1 MCSGEM
7 IMAISSYSTVT
18 DKFANLTKM
27 PDENMNEKNR
37 TQKYSGKIGL
47 SVDGVGKYS
56 VTHKDITNILAGDSQ
71 SFLKRSLWEFIRDL
85 FPMYHIKEAKQAII
99 NFVTEPGDKV
109 EMFNRIKSLAN
120 EDQQWRFNATT
131 EFTVDENKDII
142 VSRVFN
148 ININAQD
155 HHNDAEKNIMR
166 SLFSEE
172 LSLDIYKHDIH
183 FDQKA
188 FQSGMLK
195 MQFPNDNEKLSVYL
209 KNKIPFE
216 NITIDLS
223 ALEKEALASLKYCN
237 FKKVI
242 FTGNISYE
250 NLNGSVFGNCFF
262 EDCIFENVSLVS
274 SRYRVKPNNEI
285 PIYGVFKECFLYR
298 CEIKNFNIDTSKIYS
313 VNQDPNVGKL
323 VGAYLFMQSFVN
335 ECTLQDG
342 VCKNA
347 SVIASSMLCCK
358 IAKLNGAEMDFIG
371 TSFYHKYRCQYI
383 YDNHFYNCDFS
394 SSDMTYKRNGIRE
407 DLLDFDPR
415 EYFKKDG
422 GKLNLD
428 KRISD
433 FIYINIFPNM
443 SEHHYINDKDVGGD
457 IEKYLKLSNCNL
469 LKTCLGESINGI
481 EFYDCAIDPSTTWL
495 SGNLAANTQI
505 RIPVYM
511 DMKGAVAEN
520 GISDFMEN
528 LMEINSWVEE
538 FNNYSK
544 DAKSHY
550 QKELL
555 YLKSLLVKLGSFNH
569 DDEGKKYQLNDE
581 AIQYIILNV
590 LYNIEKDIANE
601 IDIDKVNFMHNLYTG
616 FFWQFHYNER
626 EYLKINRS
634 GISNSKTFHFHFNFN
649 DLRALYSSY
658 NKNHK
663 NDNIYDFDSFDKM
676 QKIFLALNVFKER
689 TEINYRDYRKVSK
702 YVDDKVDLFSGI
714 ERYLLGVIEKNNSYN
729 EENYGNKKDKY
740 AKLIYERNYLVATKD
755 QLINESFELNNKD
768 NKDKKDVARINEI
781 KEILKTIDGKL
792 PNISDEILHL
802 KDETERLEE
811 EYQQEN
817 TLNDVVQ
824 NIRRWLKENE
834 NMVKAIKKIDTNNIA
849 NK

>member
-1 MCSGEM
+1 M
-7 IMAISSYSTVT
+7 
-18 DKFANLTKM
+18 
-27 PDENMNEKNR
+27 
-37 TQKYSGKIGL
+37 

-142 VSRVFN
+142 VSRVFK
-148 ININAQD
+148 ININSKD
-155 HHNDAEKNIMR
+155 NHNDVEENTMH
-166 SLFSEE
+166 SVFSED
-172 LSLDIYKHDIH
+172 LSLDIYKHNIH
-183 FDQKA
+183 FDEKA

-195 MQFPNDNEKLSVYL
+195 IQFPNDNEKLSVYL

-237 FKKVI
+237 FKKVT
-242 FTGNISYE
+242 FTGAISYE
-250 NLNGSVFGNCFF
+250 NLNGSVFENCFF

-274 SRYRVKPNNEI
+274 SRRRVKPNNEI
-285 PIYGVFKECFLYR
+285 PIYGVFKGCFLSH
-298 CEIKNFNIDTSKIYS
+298 CDINNFNIDTSKIYS
-313 VNQDPNVGKL
+313 VNQDSDVGKP
-323 VGAYLFMQSFVN
+323 VGAYLFMQSFVY
-335 ECTLQDG
+335 ECTLLNG

-347 SVIASSMLCCK
+347 SVIASSLLCCK

-371 TSFYHKYRCQYI
+371 TSFYHDYRREYK
-383 YDNHFYNCDFS
+383 YDNHFYYCDFS
-394 SSDMTYKRNGIRE
+394 SSDMTCKRNGIRK

-511 DMKGAVAEN
+511 DMKGAIAEN

-555 YLKSLLVKLGSFNH
+555 YLKSLLVKLGSFNL

-590 LYNIEKDIANE
+590 LHNIEKDIANE

-658 NKNHK
+658 DKNHK
-663 NDNIYDFDSFDKM
+663 NDNFYDFDSFDKM
-676 QKIFLALNVFKER
+676 QKIFLALNEFKER

-768 NKDKKDVARINEI
+768 NKDKKEVARINEI

-834 NMVKAIKKIDTNNIA
+834 NMVKAIKKIDTNNMA

>member
-1 MCSGEM
+1 
-7 IMAISSYSTVT
+7 
-18 DKFANLTKM
+18 
-27 PDENMNEKNR
+27 
-37 TQKYSGKIGL
+37 
-47 SVDGVGKYS
+47 
-56 VTHKDITNILAGDSQ
+56 
-71 SFLKRSLWEFIRDL
+71 
-85 FPMYHIKEAKQAII
+85 
-99 NFVTEPGDKV
+99 
-109 EMFNRIKSLAN
+109 
-120 EDQQWRFNATT
+120 
-131 EFTVDENKDII
+131 
-142 VSRVFN
+142 
-148 ININAQD
+148 
-155 HHNDAEKNIMR
+155 MR

-172 LSLDIYKHDIH
+172 LSLNIYKQNIH
-183 FDQKA
+183 FDEKV

-195 MQFPNDNEKLSVYL
+195 IQFPNDNEKLSVYL
-209 KNKIPFE
+209 KNKISFE
-216 NITIDLS
+216 DITIDLS
-223 ALEKEALASLKYCN
+223 ALEKEVLASLKYCN
-237 FKKVI
+237 FKNVT
-242 FTGNISYE
+242 FTGDISYE
-250 NLNGSVFGNCFF
+250 NLNGSVFENCFF
-262 EDCIFENVSLVS
+262 EDCKFENVSLVS
-274 SRYRVKPNNEI
+274 SRRRVKPNNEI

-433 FIYINIFPNM
+433 LIYINIFPNM
-443 SEHHYINDKDVGGD
+443 SDHHYINDKDVGGD

-469 LKTCLGESINGI
+469 RQTCLGESINGI
-481 EFYDCAIDPSTTWL
+481 TLNDCAIDPSTTRL
-495 SGNLAANTQI
+495 SVNIAANTQI
-505 RIPVYM
+505 SIPAYM
-511 DMKGAVAEN
+511 EMKGAIAEN

-538 FNNYSK
+538 FNKYGK
-544 DAKSHY
+544 DAINLY
-550 QKELL
+550 QNELL
-555 YLKSLLVKLGSFNH
+555 YLQSYLIKLGNFNL
-569 DDEGKKYQLNDE
+569 DDDGKKYKLNSE
-581 AIQYIILNV
+581 AIQYIVYNV
-590 LYNIEKDIANE
+590 LHNIENDIANK
-601 IDIDKVNFMHNLYTG
+601 IDLDKVNFMHELYTG

-663 NDNIYDFDSFDKM
+663 NDNLYDFDSFDKM

-824 NIRRWLKENE
+824 NIRCWLKENE
-834 NMVKAIKKIDTNNIA
+834 NMVKAIKKIDTNNMA

>member
-1 MCSGEM
+1 M

-85 FPMYHIKEAKQAII
+85 FPMYHIKEAKQSII

-109 EMFNRIKSLAN
+109 EMFNRIKSLAAQ
-120 EDQQWRFNATT
+120 DQQWRFNATT

-142 VSRVFN
+142 VSRVFK
-148 ININAQD
+148 INIDSQE
-155 HHNDAEKNIMR
+155 HHHDTEKNTMR

-172 LSLDIYKHDIH
+172 LSLNIYKQNIH
-183 FDQKA
+183 FDEKV

-195 MQFPNDNEKLSVYL
+195 IQFPNDNEKLSVYL
-209 KNKIPFE
+209 KNKISFE
-216 NITIDLS
+216 DITIDLS
-223 ALEKEALASLKYCN
+223 ALEKEVLASLKYCN
-237 FKKVI
+237 FKNVT
-242 FTGNISYE
+242 FTGDISYE
-250 NLNGSVFGNCFF
+250 NLNGSVFENCFF
-262 EDCIFENVSLVS
+262 EDCKFENVSLVS
-274 SRYRVKPNNEI
+274 SRRRVKPNNEI
-285 PIYGVFKECFLYR
+285 PIYGVFKECFLYQ
-298 CEIKNFNIDTSKIYS
+298 CEIKKFNIDTSKIYS
-313 VNQDPNVGKL
+313 VNQDPDVGQP
-323 VGAYLFMQSFVN
+323 VGAYLFMQSFVYK
-335 ECTLQDG
+335 CALQDG

-347 SVIASSMLCCK
+347 SVIASSLLCCK

-371 TSFYHKYRCQYI
+371 TSFYHDYRREYK
-383 YDNHFYNCDFS
+383 YDNHFYMCDFS
-394 SSDMTYKRNGIRE
+394 SSDMTCKRNGIRK

-428 KRISD
+428 KHISN
-433 FIYINIFPNM
+433 FIYNDIFPNM
-443 SEHHYINDKDVGGD
+443 SDCHYINDKYVAGD
-457 IEKYLKLSNCNL
+457 IEKYLKFSNCNL

-481 EFYDCAIDPSTTWL
+481 KLDDCAIDPSTTWL

-511 DMKGAVAEN
+511 DMKGAIAEN

-538 FNNYSK
+538 FNNYGK
-544 DAKSHY
+544 DAKSYY

-555 YLKSLLVKLGSFNH
+555 YLQSLLVKLGSFNL
-569 DDEGKKYQLNDE
+569 DNEGKKYQLNDE

-663 NDNIYDFDSFDKM
+663 NDNLYDFDSFDKM

-792 PNISDEILHL
+792 PNIMMRFYILRM
-802 KDETERLEE
+802 KQRDWRKSI
-811 EYQQEN
+811 N
-817 TLNDVVQ
+817 
-824 NIRRWLKENE
+824 
-834 NMVKAIKKIDTNNIA
+834 KKIHLMM
-849 NK
+849 

>member
-1 MCSGEM
+1 M
-7 IMAISSYSTVT
+7 
-18 DKFANLTKM
+18 
-27 PDENMNEKNR
+27 
-37 TQKYSGKIGL
+37 

-371 TSFYHKYRCQYI
+371 TSFYHKYRCQHI

-511 DMKGAVAEN
+511 DMKGAIAEN

-663 NDNIYDFDSFDKM
+663 NDNLYDFDSFDKM

-834 NMVKAIKKIDTNNIA
+834 NMVKAIKKIDTNNMA

>member
-1 MCSGEM
+1 
-7 IMAISSYSTVT
+7 V
-18 DKFANLTKM
+18 
-27 PDENMNEKNR
+27 
-37 TQKYSGKIGL
+37 
-47 SVDGVGKYS
+47 
-56 VTHKDITNILAGDSQ
+56 
-71 SFLKRSLWEFIRDL
+71 
-85 FPMYHIKEAKQAII
+85 
-99 NFVTEPGDKV
+99 
-109 EMFNRIKSLAN
+109 KSLADQ
-120 EDQQWRFNATT
+120 DQQWRFNTTT

-155 HHNDAEKNIMR
+155 YHNDAEKNTMR

-195 MQFPNDNEKLSVYL
+195 IQFPNDNEKLSVYL

-237 FKKVI
+237 FKKVT
-242 FTGNISYE
+242 FTGAISYE

-313 VNQDPNVGKL
+313 VNQDPNVGKP
-323 VGAYLFMQSFVN
+323 VGAYLFMQSFVD

-347 SVIASSMLCCK
+347 SVIASSLLCCK

-371 TSFYHKYRCQYI
+371 TSFYHKYKCELK

-394 SSDMTYKRNGIRE
+394 SSDMTYKRNGIRK

-428 KRISD
+428 KHISNL
-433 FIYINIFPNM
+433 IYVNLFPNM
-443 SEHHYINDKDVGGD
+443 SGGRYINDKYVADD
-457 IEKYLKLSNCNL
+457 IDKYLKLSNCNL

-481 EFYDCAIDPSTTWL
+481 KLDDCAIDHLTTWL
-495 SGNLAANTQI
+495 SGNLAANSQI

-511 DMKGAVAEN
+511 DMKGAIAEN
-520 GISDFMEN
+520 GISDFMKN

-538 FNNYSK
+538 FNNYGK
-544 DAKSHY
+544 DAESHY

-555 YLKSLLVKLGSFNH
+555 YLQSLLVKLGRFNL
-569 DDEGKKYQLNDE
+569 DDEGKKYQLNGE
-581 AIQYIILNV
+581 AIQYIILKV

-601 IDIDKVNFMHNLYTG
+601 IDIDKVNFMHKLYTG
-616 FFWQFHYNER
+616 FFWQRPYDQRN
-626 EYLKINRS
+626 YLKINRS
-634 GISNSKTFHFHFNFN
+634 AISNSKTFHFHFDFN
-649 DLRALYSSY
+649 DLRNIYKEY

-663 NDNIYDFDSFDKM
+663 DDSFDKM
-676 QKIFLALNVFKER
+676 QKI
-689 TEINYRDYRKVSK
+689 
-702 YVDDKVDLFSGI
+702 
-714 ERYLLGVIEKNNSYN
+714 
-729 EENYGNKKDKY
+729 
-740 AKLIYERNYLVATKD
+740 
-755 QLINESFELNNKD
+755 
-768 NKDKKDVARINEI
+768 
-781 KEILKTIDGKL
+781 
-792 PNISDEILHL
+792 
-802 KDETERLEE
+802 
-811 EYQQEN
+811 
-817 TLNDVVQ
+817 
-824 NIRRWLKENE
+824 
-834 NMVKAIKKIDTNNIA
+834 
-849 NK
+849 

>member
-1 MCSGEM
+1 MSL
-7 IMAISSYSTVT
+7 
-18 DKFANLTKM
+18 D
-27 PDENMNEKNR
+27 D
-37 TQKYSGKIGL
+37 
-47 SVDGVGKYS
+47 VGKYS

-71 SFLKRSLWEFIRDL
+71 SFLKRSLWEFILDL
-85 FPMYHIKEAKQAII
+85 FPMSHIKEAKQAIVD
-99 NFVTEPGDKV
+99 FVTKTDDKV
-109 EMFNRIKSLAN
+109 EMFNRVKSLADQ
-120 EDQQWRFNATT
+120 DQQWRFNTTT

-155 HHNDAEKNIMR
+155 YHNDAEKNTMH

-195 MQFPNDNEKLSVYL
+195 IQFPNDNEKLSVYL

-223 ALEKEALASLKYCN
+223 VLEKEALASLKYCN
-237 FKKVI
+237 FKKVT
-242 FTGNISYE
+242 FTGAISYE

-313 VNQDPNVGKL
+313 VNQDPNVGKP
-323 VGAYLFMQSFVN
+323 VGAYLFMQSFVDVD

-347 SVIASSMLCCK
+347 SVIASSLLCCK

-371 TSFYHKYRCQYI
+371 TSFYHKYKCELK

-394 SSDMTYKRNGIRE
+394 SSDMTYKRNGIRK

-433 FIYINIFPNM
+433 LIYINLFPKM
-443 SEHHYINDKDVGGD
+443 SGGRYINDKYVAGD

-469 LKTCLGESINGI
+469 LETCLGESINGI
-481 EFYDCAIDPSTTWL
+481 TLNDCAIDHLTTWL

-511 DMKGAVAEN
+511 DMKGAIAEN
-520 GISDFMEN
+520 GISDFMKN

-538 FNNYSK
+538 FNNHGK
-544 DAKSHY
+544 DAESHY

-555 YLKSLLVKLGSFNH
+555 YLQSLLVKLGRFNL
-569 DDEGKKYQLNDE
+569 DDEGKKYQLNGE
-581 AIQYIILNV
+581 AIQYIILKV

-601 IDIDKVNFMHNLYTG
+601 IDIDKVNFMHKLYTG
-616 FFWQFHYNER
+616 FFWQRPYDQRN
-626 EYLKINRS
+626 YLKINRS
-634 GISNSKTFHFHFNFN
+634 AISNSKTFHFHFDFN
-649 DLRALYSSY
+649 DLRNIYKEY

-663 NDNIYDFDSFDKM
+663 DDSFDKM
-676 QKIFLALNVFKER
+676 QKIFLALNEFKER
-689 TEINYRDYRKVSK
+689 TKINYRDYRKVSK
-702 YVDDKVDLFSGI
+702 YVDDKVDLFSSI
-714 ERYLLGVIEKNNSYN
+714 EQYLREVIEKNNSYN
-729 EENYGNKKDKY
+729 KENYTAKKQKEADLFMLRNNLVKTK
-740 AKLIYERNYLVATKD
+740 AKLSE
-755 QLINESFELNNKD
+755 ESCMLNKE
-768 NKDKKDVARINEI
+768 DKKDAAKIRKINETLNKI
-781 KEILKTIDGKL
+781 DDEIATIDKEIVK
-792 PNISDEILHL
+792 L
-802 KDETERLEE
+802 KDETERLEK
-811 EYQQEN
+811 EYEQEN

-824 NIRRWLKENE
+824 NIRSWLKENQ
-834 NMVKAIKKIDTNNIA
+834 NMVKAIKKIDTE
-849 NK
+849 

>member
-1 MCSGEM
+1 MSL
-7 IMAISSYSTVT
+7 
-18 DKFANLTKM
+18 D
-27 PDENMNEKNR
+27 D
-37 TQKYSGKIGL
+37 
-47 SVDGVGKYS
+47 VGKYS

-71 SFLKRSLWEFIRDL
+71 SFLKRSLWEFILDL
-85 FPMYHIKEAKQAII
+85 FPMSHIKEAKQAIVD
-99 NFVTEPGDKV
+99 FVTKTDDKV
-109 EMFNRIKSLAN
+109 EMFNRVKSLADQ
-120 EDQQWRFNATT
+120 DQQWRFNTTT
-131 EFTVDENKDII
+131 EFTVDEDKDII

-155 HHNDAEKNIMR
+155 YHNDAEKNTMR

-195 MQFPNDNEKLSVYL
+195 IQFPNDNEKLSVYL

-237 FKKVI
+237 FKKVT
-242 FTGNISYE
+242 FTGAISYE

-313 VNQDPNVGKL
+313 VNQDPNVGKP
-323 VGAYLFMQSFVN
+323 VGAYLFMQSFVD

-347 SVIASSMLCCK
+347 SVIASSLLCCK

-371 TSFYHKYRCQYI
+371 TSFYHKYKCELK

-394 SSDMTYKRNGIRE
+394 SSDMTYKRNGIRK

-428 KRISD
+428 KHISNL
-433 FIYINIFPNM
+433 IYVNLFPNM
-443 SEHHYINDKDVGGD
+443 SGGRYINDKYVADD
-457 IEKYLKLSNCNL
+457 IDKYLKLSNCNL

-481 EFYDCAIDPSTTWL
+481 KLDDCAIDHLTTWL

-511 DMKGAVAEN
+511 DMKGAIAEN
-520 GISDFMEN
+520 GISDFMKN

-538 FNNYSK
+538 FNKYGK
-544 DAKSHY
+544 DAESHY

-555 YLKSLLVKLGSFNH
+555 YLQSLLVKLGRFNL
-569 DDEGKKYQLNDE
+569 DDEGKKYQLNGE
-581 AIQYIILNV
+581 AIQYIILKV

-601 IDIDKVNFMHNLYTG
+601 IDIDKVNFMHKLYTG
-616 FFWQFHYNER
+616 FFWQRPYDQRN
-626 EYLKINRS
+626 YLKINRS
-634 GISNSKTFHFHFNFN
+634 AISNSKTFHFHFDFN
-649 DLRALYSSY
+649 DLRNIYKEY

-663 NDNIYDFDSFDKM
+663 DDSFDKM
-676 QKIFLALNVFKER
+676 QKIFLALNEFKER
-689 TEINYRDYRKVSK
+689 TKINYRDYRKVSK

-714 ERYLLGVIEKNNSYN
+714 EQYLRWVIEKNNDYN
-729 EENYGNKKDKY
+729 KENYGDIKDKY
-740 AKLIYERNYLVATKD
+740 AKLIVERNDLVDTKD
-755 QLINESFELNNKD
+755 QLIKEDFYLNNKD
-768 NKDKKDVARINEI
+768 NKDKKDAERINEI
-781 KEILKTIDGKL
+781 KGIIKVIDGKI
-792 PNISDEILHL
+792 PNISKEILHL
-802 KDETERLEE
+802 KDETERLEK

-824 NIRRWLKENE
+824 NIRSWLKENE
-834 NMVKAIKKIDTNNIA
+834 NMVKAIKKIDTE
-849 NK
+849 

>member
-1 MCSGEM
+1 
-7 IMAISSYSTVT
+7 MAISSYSTVT
-18 DKFANLTKM
+18 DKFATLTKM
-27 PDENMNEKNR
+27 PDENLNEKNR

-47 SVDGVGKYS
+47 SLDDVGKYS

-71 SFLKRSLWEFIRDL
+71 SFLKRSLWEFILDL
-85 FPMYHIKEAKQAII
+85 FPMSHIKEAKQAIVD
-99 NFVTEPGDKV
+99 FVTKTDDKV
-109 EMFNRIKSLAN
+109 EMFNRVKSLADQ
-120 EDQQWRFNATT
+120 DQQWRFNTTT

-155 HHNDAEKNIMR
+155 YHNDAEKNTMR

-195 MQFPNDNEKLSVYL
+195 IQFPNDNEKLSVYL

-223 ALEKEALASLKYCN
+223 SLEKEALASLKYCN
-237 FKKVI
+237 FKKVT
-242 FTGNISYE
+242 FTGAISYE

-313 VNQDPNVGKL
+313 VNQDPNVGKP
-323 VGAYLFMQSFVN
+323 VGAYLFMQSFVY
-335 ECTLQDG
+335 ECTLLNG

-347 SVIASSMLCCK
+347 SIIASSLLCCK

-371 TSFYHKYRCQYI
+371 TSFYHKYRCELK
-383 YDNHFYNCDFS
+383 YDNHFYMCDFS
-394 SSDMTYKRNGIRE
+394 SSDMTCKRNGIRK

-428 KRISD
+428 KHISNL
-433 FIYINIFPNM
+433 IYVNLFPNM
-443 SEHHYINDKDVGGD
+443 SGGRYINDKYVADD
-457 IEKYLKLSNCNL
+457 IDKYLKLSNCNL

-481 EFYDCAIDPSTTWL
+481 KLDDCAIDPSTTWL
-495 SGNLAANTQI
+495 SGNLAANSQI

-511 DMKGAVAEN
+511 DMKGAIAEN

-528 LMEINSWVEE
+528 LMEVNSWVEE
-538 FNNYSK
+538 FNNHGK
-544 DAKSHY
+544 DAISHY
-550 QKELL
+550 EKELL
-555 YLKSLLVKLGSFNH
+555 YLQSLLVKLGSFNL
-569 DDEGKKYQLNDE
+569 DDEGKKYQLNGE

-616 FFWQFHYNER
+616 FFWQRPYDER
-626 EYLKINRS
+626 NYLKINRS
-634 GISNSKTFHFHFNFN
+634 AISNSARFHFHFNFN
-649 DLRALYSSY
+649 DLRDIYKDY
-658 NKNHK
+658 NNNHED
-663 NDNIYDFDSFDKM
+663 DNFDKM
-676 QKIFLALNVFKER
+676 QKIFLALNEFKER
-689 TEINYRDYRKVSK
+689 TEINYRDYRNVSK
-702 YVDDKVDLFSGI
+702 YVDDKVDLFSSI
-714 ERYLLGVIEKNNSYN
+714 EQYLRWIIEKNNDYN
-729 EENYGNKKDKY
+729 KENYGDIKDKY
-740 AKLIYERNYLVATKD
+740 AKLMVERNDLVDTKD
-755 QLINESFELNNKD
+755 QLIKEVFYLNNKD
-768 NKDKKDVARINEI
+768 NKDKKYADRINEI
-781 KEILKTIDGKL
+781 KGIIKTIDEKV
-792 PNISDEILHL
+792 PNISKEILHL
-802 KDETERLEE
+802 KDKTERLEK
-811 EYQQEN
+811 EYEQEN

-824 NIRRWLKENE
+824 NIRCWLKENQ
-834 NMVKAIKKIDTNNIA
+834 NMVKAIKKIDTE
-849 NK
+849 

>member
-1 MCSGEM
+1 
-7 IMAISSYSTVT
+7 MAISSYSTVT
-18 DKFANLTKM
+18 DKFATLTKM
-27 PDENMNEKNR
+27 PDENLNEKNR

-47 SVDGVGKYS
+47 SLDDVGKYS

-71 SFLKRSLWEFIRDL
+71 SFLKRSLWEFILDL
-85 FPMYHIKEAKQAII
+85 FPMSHIKEAKQAIVD
-99 NFVTEPGDKV
+99 FVTKTDDKV
-109 EMFNRIKSLAN
+109 EMFNRVKSLADQ
-120 EDQQWRFNATT
+120 DQQWRFNTTT

-148 ININAQD
+148 ININTQD
-155 HHNDAEKNIMR
+155 YHNDAEKNTMR

-195 MQFPNDNEKLSVYL
+195 IQFPNDNEKLSVYL

-237 FKKVI
+237 FKKVT
-242 FTGNISYE
+242 FTGAISYE

-313 VNQDPNVGKL
+313 VNQDPNVGKP
-323 VGAYLFMQSFVN
+323 VGAYLFMQSFVY
-335 ECTLQDG
+335 ECTLLNG

-347 SVIASSMLCCK
+347 SIIASSLLCCK

-371 TSFYHKYRCQYI
+371 TSFYHKYRCELK
-383 YDNHFYNCDFS
+383 YDNHFYMCDFS
-394 SSDMTYKRNGIRE
+394 SSDMTCKRNGIRK

-428 KRISD
+428 KHISNL
-433 FIYINIFPNM
+433 IYVNLFPNM
-443 SEHHYINDKDVGGD
+443 SGGRYINDKYVADD
-457 IEKYLKLSNCNL
+457 IDKYLKLSNCNL

-481 EFYDCAIDPSTTWL
+481 KLDDCAIDPSTTWL
-495 SGNLAANTQI
+495 SGNLAANSQI

-511 DMKGAVAEN
+511 DMKGAIAEN

-528 LMEINSWVEE
+528 LMEVNSWVEE
-538 FNNYSK
+538 FNNHGK
-544 DAKSHY
+544 NAISHY
-550 QKELL
+550 EKELL
-555 YLKSLLVKLGSFNH
+555 YLQSLLVKLGSFNL
-569 DDEGKKYQLNDE
+569 DDEGKKYQLNGE

-616 FFWQFHYNER
+616 FFWQRPYDER
-626 EYLKINRS
+626 NYLKINRS
-634 GISNSKTFHFHFNFN
+634 AISNSARFHFHFNFN
-649 DLRALYSSY
+649 DLRDIYKDY
-658 NKNHK
+658 NNNHED
-663 NDNIYDFDSFDKM
+663 DNFDKM
-676 QKIFLALNVFKER
+676 QKIFLALNEFKER
-689 TEINYRDYRKVSK
+689 TEINYRDYRNVSK
-702 YVDDKVDLFSGI
+702 YVDDKVDLFSSI
-714 ERYLLGVIEKNNSYN
+714 EQYLRWIIEKNNDYN
-729 EENYGNKKDKY
+729 KENYGDIKDKY
-740 AKLIYERNYLVATKD
+740 AKLMVERNDLVDTKD
-755 QLINESFELNNKD
+755 QLIKEVFYLNNKD
-768 NKDKKDVARINEI
+768 NKDKKYADRINEI
-781 KEILKTIDGKL
+781 KGIIKTIDEKV
-792 PNISDEILHL
+792 PNISKEILHL
-802 KDETERLEE
+802 KDKTERLEK
-811 EYQQEN
+811 EYEQEN

-824 NIRRWLKENE
+824 NIRSWLKENQ
-834 NMVKAIKKIDTNNIA
+834 NMVKAIKKIDTE
-849 NK
+849 

>member
-1 MCSGEM
+1 
-7 IMAISSYSTVT
+7 MAISSYSTVT
-18 DKFANLTKM
+18 DKFATLTKM
-27 PDENMNEKNR
+27 PDENLNEKNR

-47 SVDGVGKYS
+47 SLDDVGKYS

-71 SFLKRSLWEFIRDL
+71 SFLKRSLWEFILDL
-85 FPMYHIKEAKQAII
+85 FPMSHIKEAKQAIVD
-99 NFVTEPGDKV
+99 FVTKTDDKV
-109 EMFNRIKSLAN
+109 EMFNRVKSLADQ
-120 EDQQWRFNATT
+120 DQQWRFNTTT

-155 HHNDAEKNIMR
+155 YHNDAEKNTMR

-195 MQFPNDNEKLSVYL
+195 IQFPNDNEKLSVYL

-237 FKKVI
+237 FKKVT
-242 FTGNISYE
+242 FTGAISYE

-313 VNQDPNVGKL
+313 VNQDPNVGKP
-323 VGAYLFMQSFVN
+323 VGAYLFMQSFVY
-335 ECTLQDG
+335 ECTLLNG

-347 SVIASSMLCCK
+347 SIIASSLLCCK

-371 TSFYHKYRCQYI
+371 TLFYHKYRCELK
-383 YDNHFYNCDFS
+383 YDNHFYMCDFS
-394 SSDMTYKRNGIRE
+394 SSDMTCKRNGIRK

-428 KRISD
+428 KHISNL
-433 FIYINIFPNM
+433 IYVNLFPNM
-443 SEHHYINDKDVGGD
+443 SGGRYINDKYVADD
-457 IEKYLKLSNCNL
+457 IDKYLKLSNCNL

-481 EFYDCAIDPSTTWL
+481 KLDDCAIDPSTTWL
-495 SGNLAANTQI
+495 SGNLAANSQI

-511 DMKGAVAEN
+511 DMKGAIAEN

-528 LMEINSWVEE
+528 LMEVNSWVEE
-538 FNNYSK
+538 FNNYGK
-544 DAKSHY
+544 DAISHY
-550 QKELL
+550 EKELL
-555 YLKSLLVKLGSFNH
+555 YLQSLLVKLGSFNL
-569 DDEGKKYQLNDE
+569 DDEGKKYQLNGE

-616 FFWQFHYNER
+616 FFWQRPYDER
-626 EYLKINRS
+626 NYLKINRS
-634 GISNSKTFHFHFNFN
+634 AISNSKTFHFHFNFN
-649 DLRALYSSY
+649 DLRDIYKDY
-658 NKNHK
+658 NNNHED
-663 NDNIYDFDSFDKM
+663 DNFDKM
-676 QKIFLALNVFKER
+676 QKIFLALNEFKER
-689 TEINYRDYRKVSK
+689 TEINYRDYRNVSK
-702 YVDDKVDLFSGI
+702 YVDDKVDLFSSI
-714 ERYLLGVIEKNNSYN
+714 EQYLRWIIEKNNDYN
-729 EENYGNKKDKY
+729 KENYGDIKDKY
-740 AKLIYERNYLVATKD
+740 AKLMVERNDLVDTKD
-755 QLINESFELNNKD
+755 QLIKEVFYLNNKD
-768 NKDKKDVARINEI
+768 NKDKKYADRINEI
-781 KEILKTIDGKL
+781 KGIIKTIDEKV
-792 PNISDEILHL
+792 PNISKEILHL
-802 KDETERLEE
+802 KDETERLEK
-811 EYQQEN
+811 EYEQEN

-824 NIRRWLKENE
+824 NIRSWLKENQ
-834 NMVKAIKKIDTNNIA
+834 NMVKAIKKIDTE
-849 NK
+849 

>member
-1 MCSGEM
+1 M
-7 IMAISSYSTVT
+7 
-18 DKFANLTKM
+18 
-27 PDENMNEKNR
+27 
-37 TQKYSGKIGL
+37 

-142 VSRVFN
+142 VSRVFK
-148 ININAQD
+148 ININSKD
-155 HHNDAEKNIMR
+155 NHNDVEENTMH
-166 SLFSEE
+166 SVFSED
-172 LSLDIYKHDIH
+172 LSLDIYKHNIH
-183 FDQKA
+183 FDEKA

-195 MQFPNDNEKLSVYL
+195 IQFPNDNEKLSVYL

-237 FKKVI
+237 FKKVT
-242 FTGNISYE
+242 FTGAISYE
-250 NLNGSVFGNCFF
+250 NLNGSVFENCFF

-274 SRYRVKPNNEI
+274 SRRRVKPNNEI
-285 PIYGVFKECFLYR
+285 PIYGVFKGCFLSH
-298 CEIKNFNIDTSKIYS
+298 CDINNFNIDTSKIYS
-313 VNQDPNVGKL
+313 VNQDSDVGKP
-323 VGAYLFMQSFVN
+323 VGAYLFMQSFVY
-335 ECTLQDG
+335 ECTLLNG

-347 SVIASSMLCCK
+347 SVIASSLLCCK

-371 TSFYHKYRCQYI
+371 TSFYHDYRREYK
-383 YDNHFYNCDFS
+383 YDNHFYYCDFS
-394 SSDMTYKRNGIRE
+394 SSDMTCKRNGIRK

-481 EFYDCAIDPSTTWL
+481 KLDDCAIDPSTTWL

-511 DMKGAVAEN
+511 DMKGAIAEN

-538 FNNYSK
+538 FNNYGK
-544 DAKSHY
+544 DAKSYY

-555 YLKSLLVKLGSFNH
+555 YLQSLLVKLGSFNL
-569 DDEGKKYQLNDE
+569 DNEGKKYQLNDE

-649 DLRALYSSY
+649 DLRDLYSSY

-663 NDNIYDFDSFDKM
+663 NDNLYDFDSFDKM

-834 NMVKAIKKIDTNNIA
+834 NMVKAIKKIDTE
-849 NK
+849 

>member
-1 MCSGEM
+1 MSL
-7 IMAISSYSTVT
+7 
-18 DKFANLTKM
+18 D
-27 PDENMNEKNR
+27 D
-37 TQKYSGKIGL
+37 
-47 SVDGVGKYS
+47 VGKYS

-71 SFLKRSLWEFIRDL
+71 SFLKRSLWEFILDL
-85 FPMYHIKEAKQAII
+85 FPMSHIKEAKQAIVD
-99 NFVTEPGDKV
+99 FVTKTDDKV
-109 EMFNRIKSLAN
+109 EMFNRVKSLADQ
-120 EDQQWRFNATT
+120 DQQWRFNTTT

-155 HHNDAEKNIMR
+155 YHNDAEKNTMR

-195 MQFPNDNEKLSVYL
+195 IQFPNDNEKLSVYL

-237 FKKVI
+237 FKKVT
-242 FTGNISYE
+242 FTGAISYE

-313 VNQDPNVGKL
+313 VNQDPNVGKP
-323 VGAYLFMQSFVN
+323 VGAYLFMQSFVD

-347 SVIASSMLCCK
+347 SVIASSLLCCK

-371 TSFYHKYRCQYI
+371 TSFYHKYKCELK

-394 SSDMTYKRNGIRE
+394 SSDMTYKRNGIRK

-433 FIYINIFPNM
+433 LIYINLFPKM
-443 SEHHYINDKDVGGD
+443 SGGRYINDKYVAGD

-469 LKTCLGESINGI
+469 LETCLGESINGI
-481 EFYDCAIDPSTTWL
+481 TLNDCAIDHLTTWL

-511 DMKGAVAEN
+511 DMKGAIAEN
-520 GISDFMEN
+520 GISDFMKN

-538 FNNYSK
+538 FNNHGK
-544 DAKSHY
+544 DAESHY

-555 YLKSLLVKLGSFNH
+555 YLQSLLVKLGRFNL
-569 DDEGKKYQLNDE
+569 DDEGKKYQLNGE
-581 AIQYIILNV
+581 AIQYIILKV

-601 IDIDKVNFMHNLYTG
+601 IDIDKVNFMHKLYTG
-616 FFWQFHYNER
+616 FFWQRPYDQRN
-626 EYLKINRS
+626 YLKINRS
-634 GISNSKTFHFHFNFN
+634 AISNSKTFHFHFDFN
-649 DLRALYSSY
+649 DLRNIYKEY

-663 NDNIYDFDSFDKM
+663 DDSFDKM
-676 QKIFLALNVFKER
+676 QKIFLALNEFKER
-689 TEINYRDYRKVSK
+689 TKINYRDYRKVSK

-714 ERYLLGVIEKNNSYN
+714 EQYLRAVIEKNNSYN
-729 EENYGNKKDKY
+729 KENYTAKKQKEADLFMLRNNLVKTKAKLSEESCMLNKEGKKDA
-740 AKLIYERNYLVATKD
+740 AKIRK
-755 QLINESFELNNKD
+755 INETLNKID
-768 NKDKKDVARINEI
+768 DEI
-781 KEILKTIDGKL
+781 ATIDKEIVK
-792 PNISDEILHL
+792 L
-802 KDETERLEE
+802 KDETERLEK
-811 EYQQEN
+811 EYEQEN

-824 NIRRWLKENE
+824 NIRSWLKENQ
-834 NMVKAIKKIDTNNIA
+834 NMVKAIKKIDTE
-849 NK
+849 

>member
-1 MCSGEM
+1 MSL
-7 IMAISSYSTVT
+7 
-18 DKFANLTKM
+18 D
-27 PDENMNEKNR
+27 D
-37 TQKYSGKIGL
+37 
-47 SVDGVGKYS
+47 VGKYS

-71 SFLKRSLWEFIRDL
+71 SFLKRSLWEFILDL
-85 FPMYHIKEAKQAII
+85 FPMSHIKEAKQAIVD
-99 NFVTEPGDKV
+99 FVTKTDDKV
-109 EMFNRIKSLAN
+109 EMFNRVKSLADQ
-120 EDQQWRFNATT
+120 DQQWRFNTTT

-155 HHNDAEKNIMR
+155 YHNDAEKNTMR

-195 MQFPNDNEKLSVYL
+195 IQFPNDNEKLSVYL

-237 FKKVI
+237 FKKVT
-242 FTGNISYE
+242 FTGAISYE

-313 VNQDPNVGKL
+313 VNQDPNVGKP
-323 VGAYLFMQSFVN
+323 VGAYLFMQSFVD

-347 SVIASSMLCCK
+347 SVIASSLLCCK

-371 TSFYHKYRCQYI
+371 TSFYHKYKCELK

-394 SSDMTYKRNGIRE
+394 SSDMTYKRNGIRK

-433 FIYINIFPNM
+433 LIYINLFPKM
-443 SEHHYINDKDVGGD
+443 SGGRYINDKYVAGD

-469 LKTCLGESINGI
+469 LETCLGESINGI
-481 EFYDCAIDPSTTWL
+481 TLNDCAIDHLTTWL

-511 DMKGAVAEN
+511 DMKGAIAEN
-520 GISDFMEN
+520 GISDFMKN

-538 FNNYSK
+538 FNNHGK
-544 DAKSHY
+544 DAESYY

-555 YLKSLLVKLGSFNH
+555 YLQSLLVKLGRFNL
-569 DDEGKKYQLNDE
+569 DDEGKKYQLNGE
-581 AIQYIILNV
+581 AIQYIILKV

-601 IDIDKVNFMHNLYTG
+601 IDIDKVNFMHKLYTG
-616 FFWQFHYNER
+616 FFWQRPYDQRN
-626 EYLKINRS
+626 YLKINRS
-634 GISNSKTFHFHFNFN
+634 AISNSKTFHFLFDFN
-649 DLRALYSSY
+649 DLRNIYKEY

-663 NDNIYDFDSFDKM
+663 DDSFDKM
-676 QKIFLALNVFKER
+676 QKIFLALNEFKER
-689 TEINYRDYRKVSK
+689 TKINYRDYRKVSK

-714 ERYLLGVIEKNNSYN
+714 EQYLREVIEKNNSYN
-729 EENYGNKKDKY
+729 KENYTAKKQKEADLFMLRNNLVKTK
-740 AKLIYERNYLVATKD
+740 AKLSE
-755 QLINESFELNNKD
+755 ESCMLNKE
-768 NKDKKDVARINEI
+768 DKKDAAKIRKINETLNKI
-781 KEILKTIDGKL
+781 DDEIATIDKEIVK
-792 PNISDEILHL
+792 L
-802 KDETERLEE
+802 KDETERLEK
-811 EYQQEN
+811 EYEQEN

-824 NIRRWLKENE
+824 NIRSWLKENQ
-834 NMVKAIKKIDTNNIA
+834 NMVKAIKKIDTE
-849 NK
+849 

>member
-1 MCSGEM
+1 MSL
-7 IMAISSYSTVT
+7 
-18 DKFANLTKM
+18 D
-27 PDENMNEKNR
+27 D
-37 TQKYSGKIGL
+37 
-47 SVDGVGKYS
+47 VGKYS

-71 SFLKRSLWEFIRDL
+71 SFLKRSLWEFILDL
-85 FPMYHIKEAKQAII
+85 FPMSHIKEAKQAIVD
-99 NFVTEPGDKV
+99 FVTKTDDKV
-109 EMFNRIKSLAN
+109 EMFNRVKSLADQ
-120 EDQQWRFNATT
+120 DQQWRFNTTT

-155 HHNDAEKNIMR
+155 YHNDAEKNTMR

-195 MQFPNDNEKLSVYL
+195 IQFPNDNEKLSVYL

-237 FKKVI
+237 FKKVT
-242 FTGNISYE
+242 FTGAISYE

-313 VNQDPNVGKL
+313 VNQDPNVGKP
-323 VGAYLFMQSFVN
+323 VGAYLFMQSFVD

-347 SVIASSMLCCK
+347 SVIASSLLCCK

-371 TSFYHKYRCQYI
+371 TSFYHKYKCELK

-394 SSDMTYKRNGIRE
+394 SSDMTYKRNGIRK

-428 KRISD
+428 KHISNL
-433 FIYINIFPNM
+433 IYVNLFPNM
-443 SEHHYINDKDVGGD
+443 SGGRYINDKYVADD
-457 IEKYLKLSNCNL
+457 IDKYLKLSNCNL

-481 EFYDCAIDPSTTWL
+481 KLDDCAIDHLTTWL

-511 DMKGAVAEN
+511 DMKGAIAEN
-520 GISDFMEN
+520 GISDFMKN

-538 FNNYSK
+538 FNNYGK
-544 DAKSHY
+544 DAESHY

-555 YLKSLLVKLGSFNH
+555 YLQSLLVKLGRFNL
-569 DDEGKKYQLNDE
+569 DDEGKKYQLNGE
-581 AIQYIILNV
+581 AIQYIILKV

-601 IDIDKVNFMHNLYTG
+601 IDI
-616 FFWQFHYNER
+616 
-626 EYLKINRS
+626 
-634 GISNSKTFHFHFNFN
+634 
-649 DLRALYSSY
+649 
-658 NKNHK
+658 
-663 NDNIYDFDSFDKM
+663 
-676 QKIFLALNVFKER
+676 
-689 TEINYRDYRKVSK
+689 
-702 YVDDKVDLFSGI
+702 
-714 ERYLLGVIEKNNSYN
+714 
-729 EENYGNKKDKY
+729 
-740 AKLIYERNYLVATKD
+740 
-755 QLINESFELNNKD
+755 
-768 NKDKKDVARINEI
+768 
-781 KEILKTIDGKL
+781 
-792 PNISDEILHL
+792 
-802 KDETERLEE
+802 
-811 EYQQEN
+811 
-817 TLNDVVQ
+817 
-824 NIRRWLKENE
+824 
-834 NMVKAIKKIDTNNIA
+834 
-849 NK
+849 

>member
-1 MCSGEM
+1 MSL
-7 IMAISSYSTVT
+7 
-18 DKFANLTKM
+18 D
-27 PDENMNEKNR
+27 D
-37 TQKYSGKIGL
+37 
-47 SVDGVGKYS
+47 VGKYS

-71 SFLKRSLWEFIRDL
+71 SFLKRSLWEFILDL
-85 FPMYHIKEAKQAII
+85 FPMSHIKEAKQAIVD
-99 NFVTEPGDKV
+99 FVTKTDDKV
-109 EMFNRIKSLAN
+109 EMFNRVKSLADQ
-120 EDQQWRFNATT
+120 DQQWRFNTTT

-155 HHNDAEKNIMR
+155 YHNDAEKNTMR

-195 MQFPNDNEKLSVYL
+195 IQFPNDNEKLSVYL

-237 FKKVI
+237 FKKVT
-242 FTGNISYE
+242 FTGAISCE

-313 VNQDPNVGKL
+313 VNQDPNVGKP
-323 VGAYLFMQSFVN
+323 VGAYLFMQSFVY
-335 ECTLQDG
+335 ECTLLNG

-347 SVIASSMLCCK
+347 SIIASSLLCCK

-371 TSFYHKYRCQYI
+371 TSFYHKYRCELK
-383 YDNHFYNCDFS
+383 YDNHFYMCDFS
-394 SSDMTYKRNGIRE
+394 SSDMTCKRNGIRK

-428 KRISD
+428 KHISNL
-433 FIYINIFPNM
+433 IYVNLFPNM
-443 SEHHYINDKDVGGD
+443 SGGRYINDKYVADD
-457 IEKYLKLSNCNL
+457 IDKYLKLSNCNL

-481 EFYDCAIDPSTTWL
+481 KLDDCAIDPSTTWL
-495 SGNLAANTQI
+495 SGNLAANSQI

-511 DMKGAVAEN
+511 DMKGSIAEN

-528 LMEINSWVEE
+528 LMEVNSWVEE
-538 FNNYSK
+538 FNNHGK
-544 DAKSHY
+544 DAISHY
-550 QKELL
+550 EKELL
-555 YLKSLLVKLGSFNH
+555 YLQSLLVKLGSFNL
-569 DDEGKKYQLNDE
+569 DDEGKKYQLNGE

-616 FFWQFHYNER
+616 FFWQRPYDER
-626 EYLKINRS
+626 NYLKINRS
-634 GISNSKTFHFHFNFN
+634 AISNSARFHFHFNFN
-649 DLRALYSSY
+649 DLRDIYKDY
-658 NKNHK
+658 NNNHED
-663 NDNIYDFDSFDKM
+663 DNFDKM
-676 QKIFLALNVFKER
+676 QKIFLALNEFKER
-689 TEINYRDYRKVSK
+689 TEINYRDYRNVSK
-702 YVDDKVDLFSGI
+702 YVDDKVDLFSSI
-714 ERYLLGVIEKNNSYN
+714 EQYLRWIIEKNNDYN
-729 EENYGNKKDKY
+729 KENYGDIKDKY
-740 AKLIYERNYLVATKD
+740 AKLMVERNDLVDTKD
-755 QLINESFELNNKD
+755 QLIKEVFYLNNKD
-768 NKDKKDVARINEI
+768 NKDKKYADRINEI
-781 KEILKTIDGKL
+781 KGIIKTIDEKV
-792 PNISDEILHL
+792 PNISKEILHL
-802 KDETERLEE
+802 KDKTERLEK
-811 EYQQEN
+811 EYEQEN

-824 NIRRWLKENE
+824 NIRSWLKENQ
-834 NMVKAIKKIDTNNIA
+834 NMVKAIKKIDTE
-849 NK
+849 

>member
-1 MCSGEM
+1 MSL
-7 IMAISSYSTVT
+7 
-18 DKFANLTKM
+18 D
-27 PDENMNEKNR
+27 D
-37 TQKYSGKIGL
+37 
-47 SVDGVGKYS
+47 VGKYS

-71 SFLKRSLWEFIRDL
+71 SFLKRSLWEFILDL
-85 FPMYHIKEAKQAII
+85 FPMSHIKEAKQAIVD
-99 NFVTEPGDKV
+99 FVTKTDDKV
-109 EMFNRIKSLAN
+109 EMFNRVKSLADQ
-120 EDQQWRFNATT
+120 DQQWRFNTTT

-155 HHNDAEKNIMR
+155 YHNDAEKNTMR

-195 MQFPNDNEKLSVYL
+195 IQFPNDNEKLSVYL

-237 FKKVI
+237 FKKVT
-242 FTGNISYE
+242 FTGAISYE

-313 VNQDPNVGKL
+313 VNQDPNVGKP
-323 VGAYLFMQSFVN
+323 VGAYLFMQSFVY
-335 ECTLQDG
+335 ECTLLNG

-347 SVIASSMLCCK
+347 SIIASSLLCCK

-371 TSFYHKYRCQYI
+371 TSFYHKYRCELK
-383 YDNHFYNCDFS
+383 YDNHFYMCDFS
-394 SSDMTYKRNGIRE
+394 SSDMTCKRNGIRK

-428 KRISD
+428 KHISNL
-433 FIYINIFPNM
+433 IYVNLFPNM
-443 SEHHYINDKDVGGD
+443 SGGRYINDKYVADD
-457 IEKYLKLSNCNL
+457 IDKYLKLSNCNL

-481 EFYDCAIDPSTTWL
+481 KLDDCAIDPSTTWL
-495 SGNLAANTQI
+495 SGNLAANSQI

-511 DMKGAVAEN
+511 DMKGAIAEN

-528 LMEINSWVEE
+528 LMEVNSWVEE
-538 FNNYSK
+538 FNNHGK
-544 DAKSHY
+544 DAISHY
-550 QKELL
+550 EKELL
-555 YLKSLLVKLGSFNH
+555 YLQSLLVKLGSFNL
-569 DDEGKKYQLNDE
+569 DDEGKKYQLNGE

-601 IDIDKVNFMHNLYTG
+601 IDIDKVNFMHNLHTG
-616 FFWQFHYNER
+616 FFWQRPYDER
-626 EYLKINRS
+626 NYLKINRS
-634 GISNSKTFHFHFNFN
+634 AISNSARFHFHFNFN
-649 DLRALYSSY
+649 DLRDIYKDY
-658 NKNHK
+658 NNNHED
-663 NDNIYDFDSFDKM
+663 DNFDKM
-676 QKIFLALNVFKER
+676 QKIFLALNEFKER
-689 TEINYRDYRKVSK
+689 TEINYRDYRNVSK
-702 YVDDKVDLFSGI
+702 YVDDKVDLFSSI
-714 ERYLLGVIEKNNSYN
+714 EQYLRWIIEKNNDYN
-729 EENYGNKKDKY
+729 KENYGDIKDKY
-740 AKLIYERNYLVATKD
+740 AKLMVERNDLVDTKD
-755 QLINESFELNNKD
+755 QLIKEVFYLNNKD
-768 NKDKKDVARINEI
+768 NKDKKYADRINEI
-781 KEILKTIDGKL
+781 KGIIKTIDEKV
-792 PNISDEILHL
+792 PNISKEILHL
-802 KDETERLEE
+802 KDKTERLEK
-811 EYQQEN
+811 EYEQEN

-824 NIRRWLKENE
+824 NIRSWLKENQ
-834 NMVKAIKKIDTNNIA
+834 NMVKAIKKIDTE
-849 NK
+849 

>member
-1 MCSGEM
+1 MSL
-7 IMAISSYSTVT
+7 
-18 DKFANLTKM
+18 D
-27 PDENMNEKNR
+27 D
-37 TQKYSGKIGL
+37 
-47 SVDGVGKYS
+47 VGKYS

-71 SFLKRSLWEFIRDL
+71 SFLKRSLWEFILDL
-85 FPMYHIKEAKQAII
+85 FPMSHIKEAKQAIVD
-99 NFVTEPGDKV
+99 FVTKTDDKV
-109 EMFNRIKSLAN
+109 EMFNRVKSLADQ
-120 EDQQWRFNATT
+120 DQQWRFNTTT

-155 HHNDAEKNIMR
+155 YHNDAEKNTMR

-195 MQFPNDNEKLSVYL
+195 IQFPNDNEKLSVYL

-237 FKKVI
+237 FKKVT
-242 FTGNISYE
+242 FTGAISYE

-313 VNQDPNVGKL
+313 VNQDPNVGKP
-323 VGAYLFMQSFVN
+323 VGAYLFMQSFVD

-347 SVIASSMLCCK
+347 SVIASSLLCCK

-371 TSFYHKYRCQYI
+371 TSFYHKYKCELK

-394 SSDMTYKRNGIRE
+394 SSDITYKRNGIRK

-433 FIYINIFPNM
+433 LIYINLFPKM
-443 SEHHYINDKDVGGD
+443 SGGRYINDKYVAGD

-469 LKTCLGESINGI
+469 LETCLGESINGI
-481 EFYDCAIDPSTTWL
+481 TLNDCAIDHLTTWL

-511 DMKGAVAEN
+511 DMKGAIAEN
-520 GISDFMEN
+520 GISDFMKN

-538 FNNYSK
+538 FNNHGK
-544 DAKSHY
+544 DAESYY

-555 YLKSLLVKLGSFNH
+555 YLQSLLVKLGRFNL
-569 DDEGKKYQLNDE
+569 DDEGKKYQLNGE
-581 AIQYIILNV
+581 AIQYIILKV

-601 IDIDKVNFMHNLYTG
+601 IDIDKVNFMHKLYTG
-616 FFWQFHYNER
+616 FFWQRPYDQRN
-626 EYLKINRS
+626 YLKINRS
-634 GISNSKTFHFHFNFN
+634 AISNSKTFHFHFDFN
-649 DLRALYSSY
+649 DLRNIYKEY

-663 NDNIYDFDSFDKM
+663 DDSFDKM
-676 QKIFLALNVFKER
+676 QKIFLALNEFKER
-689 TEINYRDYRKVSK
+689 TKINYRDYRKVSK

-714 ERYLLGVIEKNNSYN
+714 EQYLREVIEKNNSYN
-729 EENYGNKKDKY
+729 KENYTAKKQKEADLFMLRNNLVKTK
-740 AKLIYERNYLVATKD
+740 AKLSE
-755 QLINESFELNNKD
+755 ESCMLNKE
-768 NKDKKDVARINEI
+768 DKKDAAKIRKINETLNKI
-781 KEILKTIDGKL
+781 DDEIATIDKEIVK
-792 PNISDEILHL
+792 L
-802 KDETERLEE
+802 KDETERLEK
-811 EYQQEN
+811 EYEQEN

-824 NIRRWLKENE
+824 NIRSWLKENQ
-834 NMVKAIKKIDTNNIA
+834 NMVKAIKKIDTE
-849 NK
+849 

>member
-18 DKFANLTKM
+18 DKFANLTKI

-142 VSRVFN
+142 VSRVFK
-148 ININAQD
+148 ININSKD
-155 HHNDAEKNIMR
+155 NHNDVEENTMH
-166 SLFSEE
+166 SVFSED
-172 LSLDIYKHDIH
+172 LSLDIYKHNIH
-183 FDQKA
+183 FDEKA

-195 MQFPNDNEKLSVYL
+195 IQFPNDNEKLSVYL

-237 FKKVI
+237 FKKVT
-242 FTGNISYE
+242 FTGAISYE
-250 NLNGSVFGNCFF
+250 NLNGSVFENCFF

-274 SRYRVKPNNEI
+274 SRRRVKPNNEI
-285 PIYGVFKECFLYR
+285 PIYGVFKGCFLSH
-298 CEIKNFNIDTSKIYS
+298 CDINNFNIDTSKIYS
-313 VNQDPNVGKL
+313 VNQDSDVGKP
-323 VGAYLFMQSFVN
+323 VGAYLFMQSFVY
-335 ECTLQDG
+335 ECTLLNG

-347 SVIASSMLCCK
+347 SVIASSLLCCK

-371 TSFYHKYRCQYI
+371 TSFYHDYRREYK
-383 YDNHFYNCDFS
+383 YDNHFYYCDFS
-394 SSDMTYKRNGIRE
+394 SSDMTCKRNGIRK

-481 EFYDCAIDPSTTWL
+481 KLDDCAIDPSTTWL

-511 DMKGAVAEN
+511 DMKGAIAEN

-538 FNNYSK
+538 FNNYGK
-544 DAKSHY
+544 DAKSYY

-555 YLKSLLVKLGSFNH
+555 YLQSLLVKLGSFNL
-569 DDEGKKYQLNDE
+569 DNEGKKYQLNDE

-663 NDNIYDFDSFDKM
+663 NDNLYDFDSFDKM

-834 NMVKAIKKIDTNNIA
+834 NMVKAIKKIDTE
-849 NK
+849 

>member
-1 MCSGEM
+1 
-7 IMAISSYSTVT
+7 MAISSYSTVT
-18 DKFANLTKM
+18 DKFATLTKM
-27 PDENMNEKNR
+27 PDENLNEKNR

-47 SVDGVGKYS
+47 SLDDVGKYS

-71 SFLKRSLWEFIRDL
+71 SFLKRSLWEFILDL
-85 FPMYHIKEAKQAII
+85 FPMSHIKEAKQAIVD
-99 NFVTEPGDKV
+99 FVTKTDDKV
-109 EMFNRIKSLAN
+109 EMFNRVKSLADQ
-120 EDQQWRFNATT
+120 DQQWRFNTTT

-148 ININAQD
+148 ININTQD
-155 HHNDAEKNIMR
+155 YHNDAEKNTMR

-195 MQFPNDNEKLSVYL
+195 IQFPNDNEKLSVYL

-237 FKKVI
+237 FKKVT
-242 FTGNISYE
+242 FTGAISYE

-313 VNQDPNVGKL
+313 VNQDPNVGKP
-323 VGAYLFMQSFVN
+323 VGAYLFMQSFVY
-335 ECTLQDG
+335 ECTLLNG

-347 SVIASSMLCCK
+347 SIIASSLLCCK

-371 TSFYHKYRCQYI
+371 TSFYHKYRCELK
-383 YDNHFYNCDFS
+383 YDNHFYMCDFS
-394 SSDMTYKRNGIRE
+394 SSDMTCKRNGIRK

-428 KRISD
+428 KHISNL
-433 FIYINIFPNM
+433 IYVNLFPNM
-443 SEHHYINDKDVGGD
+443 SGGRYINDKYVADD
-457 IEKYLKLSNCNL
+457 IDKYLKLSNCNL

-481 EFYDCAIDPSTTWL
+481 KLDDCAIDPSTTWL
-495 SGNLAANTQI
+495 SGNLAANSQI

-511 DMKGAVAEN
+511 DMKGAIAEN

-528 LMEINSWVEE
+528 LMEVNSWVEE
-538 FNNYSK
+538 FNNHGK
-544 DAKSHY
+544 DAISHY
-550 QKELL
+550 EKELL
-555 YLKSLLVKLGSFNH
+555 YLQSLLVKLGSFNL
-569 DDEGKKYQLNDE
+569 DDEGKKYQLNGE

-616 FFWQFHYNER
+616 FFWQRPYDER
-626 EYLKINRS
+626 NYLKINRS
-634 GISNSKTFHFHFNFN
+634 AISNSARFHFHFNFN
-649 DLRALYSSY
+649 DLRDIYKDY
-658 NKNHK
+658 NNNHED
-663 NDNIYDFDSFDKM
+663 DNFDKM
-676 QKIFLALNVFKER
+676 QKIFLALNEFKER
-689 TEINYRDYRKVSK
+689 TEINYRDYRNVSK
-702 YVDDKVDLFSGI
+702 YVDDKVDLFSSI
-714 ERYLLGVIEKNNSYN
+714 EQYLRWIIEKNNEYN
-729 EENYGNKKDKY
+729 KENYGDIKDKY
-740 AKLIYERNYLVATKD
+740 AKLMVERNDLVDTKD
-755 QLINESFELNNKD
+755 QLIKEVFYLNNKD
-768 NKDKKDVARINEI
+768 NKDKKYADRINEI
-781 KEILKTIDGKL
+781 KGIIKTIDEKV
-792 PNISDEILHL
+792 PNISKEILHL
-802 KDETERLEE
+802 KDKTERLEK
-811 EYQQEN
+811 EYEQEN

-824 NIRRWLKENE
+824 NIRSWLKENQ
-834 NMVKAIKKIDTNNIA
+834 NMVKAIKKIDTE
-849 NK
+849 

>member
-1 MCSGEM
+1 M
-7 IMAISSYSTVT
+7 
-18 DKFANLTKM
+18 
-27 PDENMNEKNR
+27 
-37 TQKYSGKIGL
+37 

-85 FPMYHIKEAKQAII
+85 FPMYHIKEAKQSII

-109 EMFNRIKSLAN
+109 EMFNRIKSLAAQ
-120 EDQQWRFNATT
+120 DQQWRFNATT

-142 VSRVFN
+142 VSRVFK
-148 ININAQD
+148 INIDSQE
-155 HHNDAEKNIMR
+155 HHHDTEKNTMR

-172 LSLDIYKHDIH
+172 LSLNIYKQNIH
-183 FDQKA
+183 FDEKV

-195 MQFPNDNEKLSVYL
+195 IQFPNDNEKLSVYL
-209 KNKIPFE
+209 KNKISFE
-216 NITIDLS
+216 DITIDLS
-223 ALEKEALASLKYCN
+223 ALEKEVLASLKYCN
-237 FKKVI
+237 FKNVT
-242 FTGNISYE
+242 FTGDISYE
-250 NLNGSVFGNCFF
+250 NLNGSVFENCFF
-262 EDCIFENVSLVS
+262 EDCKFENVSLVS
-274 SRYRVKPNNEI
+274 SRRRVKPNNEI
-285 PIYGVFKECFLYR
+285 PIYGVFKECFLYQ
-298 CEIKNFNIDTSKIYS
+298 CEIKKFNIDTSKIYS
-313 VNQDPNVGKL
+313 VNQDPDVGKP
-323 VGAYLFMQSFVN
+323 VGAYLFMQSFVYK
-335 ECTLQDG
+335 CALQDG

-347 SVIASSMLCCK
+347 SVIASSLLCCK
-358 IAKLNGAEMDFIG
+358 IAKLNDAEMDFIG
-371 TSFYHKYRCQYI
+371 TSFYHDYRREYK
-383 YDNHFYNCDFS
+383 YDNHFYMCDFS
-394 SSDMTYKRNGIRE
+394 SSDMTCKRNGIRK

-428 KRISD
+428 KHISN
-433 FIYINIFPNM
+433 FIYNDIFPNM
-443 SEHHYINDKDVGGD
+443 SDCHYINDKYVAGD

-481 EFYDCAIDPSTTWL
+481 KLDDCAIDPSTTWL

-511 DMKGAVAEN
+511 DMKGAIAEN

-538 FNNYSK
+538 FNNYGK
-544 DAKSHY
+544 DAKSYY

-555 YLKSLLVKLGSFNH
+555 YLQSLLVKLGSFNL
-569 DDEGKKYQLNDE
+569 DNEGKKYQLNDE

-663 NDNIYDFDSFDKM
+663 NDNLYDFDSFDKM

-834 NMVKAIKKIDTNNIA
+834 NMVKAIKKIDTNNMA

>member
-1 MCSGEM
+1 MSL
-7 IMAISSYSTVT
+7 
-18 DKFANLTKM
+18 D
-27 PDENMNEKNR
+27 D
-37 TQKYSGKIGL
+37 
-47 SVDGVGKYS
+47 VGKYS

-71 SFLKRSLWEFIRDL
+71 SFLKRSLWEFILDL
-85 FPMYHIKEAKQAII
+85 FPMSHIKEAKQAIVD
-99 NFVTEPGDKV
+99 FVTKTDDKV
-109 EMFNRIKSLAN
+109 EMFNRVKSLADQ
-120 EDQQWRFNATT
+120 DQQWRFNTTT

-155 HHNDAEKNIMR
+155 YHNDAEKNTMR

-195 MQFPNDNEKLSVYL
+195 IQFPNDNEKLSVYL

-237 FKKVI
+237 FKKVT
-242 FTGNISYE
+242 FTGAISYE

-313 VNQDPNVGKL
+313 VNQDPNVGKP
-323 VGAYLFMQSFVN
+323 VGAYLFMQSFVD

-347 SVIASSMLCCK
+347 SVIASSLLCCK

-371 TSFYHKYRCQYI
+371 TSFYHKYKCELK

-394 SSDMTYKRNGIRE
+394 SSDMTYKRNGIRK

-433 FIYINIFPNM
+433 LIYINLFPKM
-443 SEHHYINDKDVGGD
+443 SGGRYINDKYVAGD

-469 LKTCLGESINGI
+469 LETCLGESINGI
-481 EFYDCAIDPSTTWL
+481 TLNDCAIDHLTTWL

-511 DMKGAVAEN
+511 DMKGAIAEN
-520 GISDFMEN
+520 GISDFMKN

-538 FNNYSK
+538 FNNHGK
-544 DAKSHY
+544 DAESYY

-555 YLKSLLVKLGSFNH
+555 YLQSLLVKLGRFNL
-569 DDEGKKYQLNDE
+569 DDEGKKYQLNGE
-581 AIQYIILNV
+581 AIQYIILKV

-601 IDIDKVNFMHNLYTG
+601 IDIDKVNFMHKLYTG
-616 FFWQFHYNER
+616 FFWQRPYDQRN
-626 EYLKINRS
+626 YLKINRS
-634 GISNSKTFHFHFNFN
+634 AISNSKTFHFHFDFN
-649 DLRALYSSY
+649 DLRNIYKEY

-663 NDNIYDFDSFDKM
+663 DDSFDKM
-676 QKIFLALNVFKER
+676 QKIFLALNEFKER
-689 TEINYRDYRKVSK
+689 TKINYRDYRKVSK
-702 YVDDKVDLFSGI
+702 YVDDKVDLFSCI
-714 ERYLLGVIEKNNSYN
+714 EQYLREVIEKNNSYN
-729 EENYGNKKDKY
+729 KENYTAKKQKEADLFMLRNNLVKTK
-740 AKLIYERNYLVATKD
+740 AKLSE
-755 QLINESFELNNKD
+755 ESCMLNKE
-768 NKDKKDVARINEI
+768 DKKDAAKIRKINETLNKI
-781 KEILKTIDGKL
+781 DDEIATIDKEIVK
-792 PNISDEILHL
+792 L
-802 KDETERLEE
+802 KDETERLEK
-811 EYQQEN
+811 EYEQEN

-824 NIRRWLKENE
+824 NIRSWLKENQ
-834 NMVKAIKKIDTNNIA
+834 NMVKAIKKIDTE
-849 NK
+849 

>member
-1 MCSGEM
+1 
-7 IMAISSYSTVT
+7 MAISSYSTVT

-85 FPMYHIKEAKQAII
+85 FPMYHIKEAKQSII

-109 EMFNRIKSLAN
+109 EMFNRIKSLAAQ
-120 EDQQWRFNATT
+120 DQQWRFNATT

-142 VSRVFN
+142 VSRVFK
-148 ININAQD
+148 INIDSQE
-155 HHNDAEKNIMR
+155 HHHDTEKNTMR

-172 LSLDIYKHDIH
+172 LSLNIYKQNIH
-183 FDQKA
+183 FDEKV

-195 MQFPNDNEKLSVYL
+195 IQFPNDNEKLSVYL
-209 KNKIPFE
+209 KNKISFE
-216 NITIDLS
+216 DITIDLS
-223 ALEKEALASLKYCN
+223 ALEKEVLASLKYCN
-237 FKKVI
+237 FKNVT
-242 FTGNISYE
+242 FTGDISYE
-250 NLNGSVFGNCFF
+250 NLNGSVFENCFF
-262 EDCIFENVSLVS
+262 EDCKFENVSLVS
-274 SRYRVKPNNEI
+274 SRRRVKPNNEI
-285 PIYGVFKECFLYR
+285 PIYGVFKECFLYQ
-298 CEIKNFNIDTSKIYS
+298 CEIKKFNIDTSKIYS
-313 VNQDPNVGKL
+313 VNQDPDVGKP
-323 VGAYLFMQSFVN
+323 VGAYLFMQSFVY
-335 ECTLQDG
+335 ECTLLNG

-347 SVIASSMLCCK
+347 SVIASSLLCCK

-371 TSFYHKYRCQYI
+371 TSFYHDYRREYK
-383 YDNHFYNCDFS
+383 YDNHFYYCDFS
-394 SSDMTYKRNGIRE
+394 SSDMTCKRNGIRK

-511 DMKGAVAEN
+511 DMKGAIAEN

-555 YLKSLLVKLGSFNH
+555 YLKSLLVKLGSFNL

-590 LYNIEKDIANE
+590 LHNIEKDIANE

-658 NKNHK
+658 DKNHK
-663 NDNIYDFDSFDKM
+663 NDNFYDFDSFDKM
-676 QKIFLALNVFKER
+676 QKIFLALNEFKER

-834 NMVKAIKKIDTNNIA
+834 NMVKAIKKIDTNNMA

>member
-1 MCSGEM
+1 MSL
-7 IMAISSYSTVT
+7 
-18 DKFANLTKM
+18 D
-27 PDENMNEKNR
+27 D
-37 TQKYSGKIGL
+37 
-47 SVDGVGKYS
+47 VGKYS

-71 SFLKRSLWEFIRDL
+71 SFLKRSLWEFILDL
-85 FPMYHIKEAKQAII
+85 FPMSHIKEAKQAIVD
-99 NFVTEPGDKV
+99 FVTKTDDKV
-109 EMFNRIKSLAN
+109 EMFNRVKSLADQ
-120 EDQQWRFNATT
+120 DQQWRFNTTT

-155 HHNDAEKNIMR
+155 YHNDAEKNTMR

-195 MQFPNDNEKLSVYL
+195 IQFPNDNEKLSVYL

-237 FKKVI
+237 FKKVT
-242 FTGNISYE
+242 FTGAISYE

-313 VNQDPNVGKL
+313 VNQDPNVGKP
-323 VGAYLFMQSFVN
+323 VGAYLFMQSFVY
-335 ECTLQDG
+335 ECTLLNG

-347 SVIASSMLCCK
+347 SIIASSLLCCK

-371 TSFYHKYRCQYI
+371 TSFYHKYRCELK
-383 YDNHFYNCDFS
+383 YDNHFYMCDFS
-394 SSDMTYKRNGIRE
+394 SSDMTCKRNGIRK

-428 KRISD
+428 KHISNL
-433 FIYINIFPNM
+433 IYVNLFPNM
-443 SEHHYINDKDVGGD
+443 SGGRYINDKYVADD
-457 IEKYLKLSNCNL
+457 IDKYLKLSNCNL

-481 EFYDCAIDPSTTWL
+481 KLDDCAIDPSTTWL
-495 SGNLAANTQI
+495 SGNLAANSQI

-511 DMKGAVAEN
+511 DMKGAIAEN

-528 LMEINSWVEE
+528 LMEVNSWVEE
-538 FNNYSK
+538 FNNYGK
-544 DAKSHY
+544 DAISHY
-550 QKELL
+550 EKELL
-555 YLKSLLVKLGSFNH
+555 YLQSLLVKLGSFNL
-569 DDEGKKYQLNDE
+569 DDEGKKYQLNGE

-616 FFWQFHYNER
+616 FFWQRPYDER
-626 EYLKINRS
+626 NYLKINRS
-634 GISNSKTFHFHFNFN
+634 AISNSARFHFHFNFN
-649 DLRALYSSY
+649 DLRDIYKYY
-658 NKNHK
+658 NNNHED
-663 NDNIYDFDSFDKM
+663 DNFDKM
-676 QKIFLALNVFKER
+676 QKIFLALNEFKER
-689 TEINYRDYRKVSK
+689 TEINYRDYRNVSK
-702 YVDDKVDLFSGI
+702 YVDDKVDLFSSI
-714 ERYLLGVIEKNNSYN
+714 EQYLRWIIEKNNDYN
-729 EENYGNKKDKY
+729 KENYGDIKDKY
-740 AKLIYERNYLVATKD
+740 AKLMVERNDLVDTKD
-755 QLINESFELNNKD
+755 QLIKEVFYLNNKD
-768 NKDKKDVARINEI
+768 NKDKKYADRINEI
-781 KEILKTIDGKL
+781 KGIIKTIDEKV
-792 PNISDEILHL
+792 PNISKEILHL
-802 KDETERLEE
+802 KDKTERLEK
-811 EYQQEN
+811 EYEQEN

-824 NIRRWLKENE
+824 NIRSWLKENQ
-834 NMVKAIKKIDTNNIA
+834 NMVKAIKKIDTE
-849 NK
+849 

>member
-1 MCSGEM
+1 
-7 IMAISSYSTVT
+7 MAISSYSTVT
-18 DKFANLTKM
+18 DKFANLTKI

-285 PIYGVFKECFLYR
+285 PIYGVFKVCFLYR

-511 DMKGAVAEN
+511 DMKGAIAEN

-663 NDNIYDFDSFDKM
+663 NDNLYDFDSFDKM

-689 TEINYRDYRKVSK
+689 TEINYRDHRKVSK

-834 NMVKAIKKIDTNNIA
+834 NMVKAIKKIDTNNMA

>member
-1 MCSGEM
+1 MSL
-7 IMAISSYSTVT
+7 
-18 DKFANLTKM
+18 D
-27 PDENMNEKNR
+27 D
-37 TQKYSGKIGL
+37 
-47 SVDGVGKYS
+47 VGKYS

-71 SFLKRSLWEFIRDL
+71 SFLKRSLWEFILDL
-85 FPMYHIKEAKQAII
+85 FPMSHIKEAKQAIVD
-99 NFVTEPGDKV
+99 FVTKTDDKV
-109 EMFNRIKSLAN
+109 EMFNRVKSLADQ
-120 EDQQWRFNATT
+120 DQQWRFNTTT

-148 ININAQD
+148 ININTQD
-155 HHNDAEKNIMR
+155 YHNDAEKNTMR

-195 MQFPNDNEKLSVYL
+195 IQFPNDNEKLSVYL

-237 FKKVI
+237 FKKVT
-242 FTGNISYE
+242 FTGAISYE

-313 VNQDPNVGKL
+313 VNQDPNVGKP
-323 VGAYLFMQSFVN
+323 VGAYLFMQSFVY
-335 ECTLQDG
+335 ECTLLNG

-347 SVIASSMLCCK
+347 SIIASSLLCCK

-371 TSFYHKYRCQYI
+371 TSFYHKYRCELK
-383 YDNHFYNCDFS
+383 YDNHFYMCDFS
-394 SSDMTYKRNGIRE
+394 SSDMTCKRNGIRK

-428 KRISD
+428 KHISNL
-433 FIYINIFPNM
+433 IYVNLFPNM
-443 SEHHYINDKDVGGD
+443 SGGRYINDKYVADD
-457 IEKYLKLSNCNL
+457 IDKYLKLSNCNL

-481 EFYDCAIDPSTTWL
+481 KLDDCAIDPSTTWL
-495 SGNLAANTQI
+495 SGNLAANSQI

-511 DMKGAVAEN
+511 DMKGAIAEN

-528 LMEINSWVEE
+528 LMEVNSWVEE
-538 FNNYSK
+538 FNNHGK
-544 DAKSHY
+544 DAISHY
-550 QKELL
+550 EKELL
-555 YLKSLLVKLGSFNH
+555 YLQSLLVKLGSFNL
-569 DDEGKKYQLNDE
+569 DDEGKKYQLNGE

-616 FFWQFHYNER
+616 FFWQRPYDER
-626 EYLKINRS
+626 NYLKINRS
-634 GISNSKTFHFHFNFN
+634 AISNSARFHFHFNFN
-649 DLRALYSSY
+649 DLRDIYKDY
-658 NKNHK
+658 NNNHED
-663 NDNIYDFDSFDKM
+663 DNFDKM
-676 QKIFLALNVFKER
+676 QKIFLALNEFKER
-689 TEINYRDYRKVSK
+689 TEINYRDYRNVSK
-702 YVDDKVDLFSGI
+702 YVDDKVDLFSSI
-714 ERYLLGVIEKNNSYN
+714 EQYLRWIIEKNNDYN
-729 EENYGNKKDKY
+729 KENYGDIKDKY
-740 AKLIYERNYLVATKD
+740 AKLMVERNDLVDTKD
-755 QLINESFELNNKD
+755 QLIKEVFYLNNKD
-768 NKDKKDVARINEI
+768 NKDKKYAGRINEI
-781 KEILKTIDGKL
+781 KGIIKTIDEKV
-792 PNISDEILHL
+792 PNISKEILHL
-802 KDETERLEE
+802 KDKTERLEK
-811 EYQQEN
+811 EYEQEN

-824 NIRRWLKENE
+824 NIRSWLKENQ
-834 NMVKAIKKIDTNNIA
+834 NMVKAIKKIDTE
-849 NK
+849 

>member
-1 MCSGEM
+1 M
-7 IMAISSYSTVT
+7 
-18 DKFANLTKM
+18 
-27 PDENMNEKNR
+27 
-37 TQKYSGKIGL
+37 

-142 VSRVFN
+142 VSRVFK
-148 ININAQD
+148 ININSKD
-155 HHNDAEKNIMR
+155 NHNDVEENTMH
-166 SLFSEE
+166 SVFSED
-172 LSLDIYKHDIH
+172 LSLDIYKHNIH
-183 FDQKA
+183 FDEKA

-195 MQFPNDNEKLSVYL
+195 IQFPNDNEKLSVYL

-237 FKKVI
+237 FKKVT
-242 FTGNISYE
+242 FTGAISYE
-250 NLNGSVFGNCFF
+250 NLNGSVFENCFF

-274 SRYRVKPNNEI
+274 SRRRVKPNNEI
-285 PIYGVFKECFLYR
+285 PIYGVFKGCFLSH
-298 CEIKNFNIDTSKIYS
+298 CDINNFNIDTSKIYS
-313 VNQDPNVGKL
+313 VNQDSDVGKP
-323 VGAYLFMQSFVN
+323 VGAYLFMQSFVY
-335 ECTLQDG
+335 ECTLLNG

-347 SVIASSMLCCK
+347 SVIASSLLCCK

-371 TSFYHKYRCQYI
+371 TSFYHDYRREYK
-383 YDNHFYNCDFS
+383 YDNHFYYCDFS
-394 SSDMTYKRNGIRE
+394 SSDMTCKRNGIRK

-481 EFYDCAIDPSTTWL
+481 KLDDCAIDPSTTWL

-511 DMKGAVAEN
+511 DMKGAIAEN

-538 FNNYSK
+538 FNNYGK
-544 DAKSHY
+544 DAKSYY

-555 YLKSLLVKLGSFNH
+555 YLQSLLVKLGSFNL
-569 DDEGKKYQLNDE
+569 DNEGKKYQLNDE

-663 NDNIYDFDSFDKM
+663 NDNLYDFDSFDKM

-834 NMVKAIKKIDTNNIA
+834 NMVKAIKKIDTNNMA

>member
-1 MCSGEM
+1 
-7 IMAISSYSTVT
+7 
-18 DKFANLTKM
+18 
-27 PDENMNEKNR
+27 
-37 TQKYSGKIGL
+37 
-47 SVDGVGKYS
+47 
-56 VTHKDITNILAGDSQ
+56 
-71 SFLKRSLWEFIRDL
+71 
-85 FPMYHIKEAKQAII
+85 
-99 NFVTEPGDKV
+99 
-109 EMFNRIKSLAN
+109 
-120 EDQQWRFNATT
+120 
-131 EFTVDENKDII
+131 
-142 VSRVFN
+142 
-148 ININAQD
+148 
-155 HHNDAEKNIMR
+155 AEKNTMH

-195 MQFPNDNEKLSVYL
+195 IQFPNDNEKLSVYL

-223 ALEKEALASLKYCN
+223 VLEKEALASLKYCN
-237 FKKVI
+237 FKKVT
-242 FTGNISYE
+242 FTGAISYE

-313 VNQDPNVGKL
+313 VNQDPNVGKP
-323 VGAYLFMQSFVN
+323 VGAYLFMQSFVD

-347 SVIASSMLCCK
+347 SVIASSLLCCK

-371 TSFYHKYRCQYI
+371 TSFYHKYKCELK

-394 SSDMTYKRNGIRE
+394 SSDMTYKRNGIRK

-433 FIYINIFPNM
+433 LIYINLFPKM
-443 SEHHYINDKDVGGD
+443 SGGRYINDKYVAGD

-469 LKTCLGESINGI
+469 LETCLGESINGI
-481 EFYDCAIDPSTTWL
+481 TLNDCAIDHLTTWL

-511 DMKGAVAEN
+511 DMKGAIAEN
-520 GISDFMEN
+520 GISDFMKN

-538 FNNYSK
+538 FNNHGK
-544 DAKSHY
+544 DAESHY

-555 YLKSLLVKLGSFNH
+555 YLQSLLVKLGRFNL
-569 DDEGKKYQLNDE
+569 DDEGKKYQLNGE
-581 AIQYIILNV
+581 AIQYIILKV

-601 IDIDKVNFMHNLYTG
+601 IDIDKVNFMHKLYTG
-616 FFWQFHYNER
+616 FFWQRPYDQRN
-626 EYLKINRS
+626 YLKINRS
-634 GISNSKTFHFHFNFN
+634 AISNSKTFHFHFDFN
-649 DLRALYSSY
+649 DLRNIYKEY

-663 NDNIYDFDSFDKM
+663 DDSFDKM
-676 QKIFLALNVFKER
+676 QKIFLALNEFKER
-689 TEINYRDYRKVSK
+689 TKINYRDYRKVSK
-702 YVDDKVDLFSGI
+702 YVDDKVDLFSSI
-714 ERYLLGVIEKNNSYN
+714 EQYLREVIEKNNSYN
-729 EENYGNKKDKY
+729 KENYTAKKQKEADLFMLRNNLVKTK
-740 AKLIYERNYLVATKD
+740 AKLSE
-755 QLINESFELNNKD
+755 ESCMLNKE
-768 NKDKKDVARINEI
+768 DKKDAAKIRKINETLNKI
-781 KEILKTIDGKL
+781 DDEIATIDKEIVK
-792 PNISDEILHL
+792 L
-802 KDETERLEE
+802 KDETERLEK
-811 EYQQEN
+811 EYEQEN

-824 NIRRWLKENE
+824 NIRSWLKENQ
-834 NMVKAIKKIDTNNIA
+834 NMVKAIKKIDTE
-849 NK
+849 

>member
-1 MCSGEM
+1 
-7 IMAISSYSTVT
+7 MAISSYSTVT
-18 DKFANLTKM
+18 DKFATLTKM
-27 PDENMNEKNR
+27 PDENLNEKNR

-47 SVDGVGKYS
+47 SLDDVGKYS

-71 SFLKRSLWEFIRDL
+71 SFLKRSLWEFILDL
-85 FPMYHIKEAKQAII
+85 FPMSHIKEAKQAIVD
-99 NFVTEPGDKV
+99 FVTKTDDKV
-109 EMFNRIKSLAN
+109 EMFNRVKSLADQ
-120 EDQQWRFNATT
+120 DQQWRFNTTT

-155 HHNDAEKNIMR
+155 YHNDAEKNTMR

-195 MQFPNDNEKLSVYL
+195 IQFPNDNEKLSVYL

-237 FKKVI
+237 FKKVT
-242 FTGNISYE
+242 FTGAISYE

-313 VNQDPNVGKL
+313 VNQDPNVGKP
-323 VGAYLFMQSFVN
+323 VGAYLFMQSFVD

-347 SVIASSMLCCK
+347 SVIASSLLCCK

-371 TSFYHKYRCQYI
+371 TSFYHKYKCELK

-394 SSDMTYKRNGIRE
+394 SSDMTYKRNGIRK

-433 FIYINIFPNM
+433 LIYINLFPNM
-443 SEHHYINDKDVGGD
+443 SGGRYINDKYVADD
-457 IEKYLKLSNCNL
+457 IDKYLKLSNCNL

-481 EFYDCAIDPSTTWL
+481 KLDDCAIDHLTTWL

-511 DMKGAVAEN
+511 DMKGAIAEN
-520 GISDFMEN
+520 GISDFMKN

-538 FNNYSK
+538 FNNYGK
-544 DAKSHY
+544 DAESHY

-555 YLKSLLVKLGSFNH
+555 YLQSLLVKLGRFNL
-569 DDEGKKYQLNDE
+569 DDEGK
-581 AIQYIILNV
+581 
-590 LYNIEKDIANE
+590 NI
-601 IDIDKVNFMHNLYTG
+601 NL
-616 FFWQFHYNER
+616 
-626 EYLKINRS
+626 
-634 GISNSKTFHFHFNFN
+634 
-649 DLRALYSSY
+649 
-658 NKNHK
+658 
-663 NDNIYDFDSFDKM
+663 
-676 QKIFLALNVFKER
+676 
-689 TEINYRDYRKVSK
+689 
-702 YVDDKVDLFSGI
+702 
-714 ERYLLGVIEKNNSYN
+714 
-729 EENYGNKKDKY
+729 
-740 AKLIYERNYLVATKD
+740 
-755 QLINESFELNNKD
+755 
-768 NKDKKDVARINEI
+768 
-781 KEILKTIDGKL
+781 
-792 PNISDEILHL
+792 
-802 KDETERLEE
+802 
-811 EYQQEN
+811 
-817 TLNDVVQ
+817 
-824 NIRRWLKENE
+824 
-834 NMVKAIKKIDTNNIA
+834 MVKLSSILY
-849 NK
+849 

>member
-1 MCSGEM
+1 
-7 IMAISSYSTVT
+7 MAISSYSTVT

-142 VSRVFN
+142 VSRVFK
-148 ININAQD
+148 ININSKD
-155 HHNDAEKNIMR
+155 NHNDVEENTMH
-166 SLFSEE
+166 SVFSED
-172 LSLDIYKHDIH
+172 LSLDIYKHNIH
-183 FDQKA
+183 FDEKA

-195 MQFPNDNEKLSVYL
+195 IQFPNDNEKLSVYL

-237 FKKVI
+237 FKKVT
-242 FTGNISYE
+242 FTGAISYE
-250 NLNGSVFGNCFF
+250 NLNGSVFENCFF

-274 SRYRVKPNNEI
+274 SRRRVKPNNEI
-285 PIYGVFKECFLYR
+285 PIYGVFKGCFLSH
-298 CEIKNFNIDTSKIYS
+298 CDINNFNIDTSKIYS
-313 VNQDPNVGKL
+313 VNQDSDVGKP
-323 VGAYLFMQSFVN
+323 VGAYLFMQSFVY
-335 ECTLQDG
+335 ECTILNG

-347 SVIASSMLCCK
+347 SVIASSLLCCK

-371 TSFYHKYRCQYI
+371 TSFYHDYRREYK
-383 YDNHFYNCDFS
+383 YDNHFYYCDFS
-394 SSDMTYKRNGIRE
+394 SSDMTCKRNGIRK

-511 DMKGAVAEN
+511 DMKGAIAEN

-555 YLKSLLVKLGSFNH
+555 YLKSLLVKLGSFNL

-590 LYNIEKDIANE
+590 LHNIEKDIANE

-658 NKNHK
+658 DKNHK
-663 NDNIYDFDSFDKM
+663 NDNFYDFDSFDKM
-676 QKIFLALNVFKER
+676 QKIFLALNEFKDR
-689 TEINYRDYRKVSK
+689 SKINYRDYREVSE
-702 YVDDKVDLFSGI
+702 YIIDKIDLFSSI
-714 ERYLLGVIEKNNSYN
+714 EQYLQTVIEKNNSYN
-729 EENYGNKKDKY
+729 KENYGDKKDKY
-740 AKLIYERNYLVATKD
+740 ANLMVEINDLVDTKD
-755 QLINESFELNNKD
+755 QLTKEDFYLNNKD
-768 NKDKKDVARINEI
+768 NKDKKDVDRINEI
-781 KEILKTIDGKL
+781 KRIIKIIDGKI
-792 PNISDEILHL
+792 PNISKEILYL
-802 KDETERLEE
+802 KDETERLEK

-824 NIRRWLKENE
+824 NIRRWLKENQ
-834 NMVKAIKKIDTNNIA
+834 NMVKAIKKTDTE
-849 NK
+849 

>member
-1 MCSGEM
+1 M

-18 DKFANLTKM
+18 DKFATLTKM
-27 PDENMNEKNR
+27 PDENLNEKNR

-47 SVDGVGKYS
+47 SLDDVGKYS

-71 SFLKRSLWEFIRDL
+71 SFLKRSLWEFILDL
-85 FPMYHIKEAKQAII
+85 FPMSHIKEAKQAIVD
-99 NFVTEPGDKV
+99 FVTKTDDKV
-109 EMFNRIKSLAN
+109 EMFNRVKSLADQ
-120 EDQQWRFNATT
+120 DQQWRFNTTT

-155 HHNDAEKNIMR
+155 YHNDAEKNTMR

-195 MQFPNDNEKLSVYL
+195 IQFPNDNEKLSVYL
-209 KNKIPFE
+209 KNKILFE

-237 FKKVI
+237 FKKMT
-242 FTGNISYE
+242 FTGAISYE

-313 VNQDPNVGKL
+313 VNHDPNVGKP
-323 VGAYLFMQSFVN
+323 VGAYLFMQSFVY
-335 ECTLQDG
+335 ECTLLNG

-347 SVIASSMLCCK
+347 SIIASSLLCCK

-371 TSFYHKYRCQYI
+371 TSFYHKYRCELK
-383 YDNHFYNCDFS
+383 YDNHFYMCDFS
-394 SSDMTYKRNGIRE
+394 SSDMTCKRNGIRK

-428 KRISD
+428 KHISNL
-433 FIYINIFPNM
+433 IYVNLFPNM
-443 SEHHYINDKDVGGD
+443 SGGRYINDKYVADD
-457 IEKYLKLSNCNL
+457 IDKYLKLSNCNL

-481 EFYDCAIDPSTTWL
+481 KLDDCAIDPSTTWL
-495 SGNLAANTQI
+495 SGNLAANSQI

-511 DMKGAVAEN
+511 DMKGAIAEN

-528 LMEINSWVEE
+528 LMEVNSWVEE
-538 FNNYSK
+538 FNNHGK
-544 DAKSHY
+544 DAISHY
-550 QKELL
+550 EKELL
-555 YLKSLLVKLGSFNH
+555 YLQSLLVKLGSFNL
-569 DDEGKKYQLNDE
+569 DDEGKKYQLNGE

-616 FFWQFHYNER
+616 FFWQRPYDER
-626 EYLKINRS
+626 NYLKINRS
-634 GISNSKTFHFHFNFN
+634 AISNSARFHFHFNFN
-649 DLRALYSSY
+649 DLRDIYKDY
-658 NKNHK
+658 NNNHED
-663 NDNIYDFDSFDKM
+663 DNFDKM
-676 QKIFLALNVFKER
+676 QKIFLALNEFKER
-689 TEINYRDYRKVSK
+689 TEINYRDYRNVSK
-702 YVDDKVDLFSGI
+702 YVDDKVDLFSSI
-714 ERYLLGVIEKNNSYN
+714 EQYLRWIIEKNNDYN
-729 EENYGNKKDKY
+729 KENYGDIKDKY
-740 AKLIYERNYLVATKD
+740 AKLMVERNDLVDTKD
-755 QLINESFELNNKD
+755 QLIKEVFYLNNKD
-768 NKDKKDVARINEI
+768 NKDKKYADRINEI
-781 KEILKTIDGKL
+781 KGIIKTIDEKV
-792 PNISDEILHL
+792 PNISKEILHL
-802 KDETERLEE
+802 KDKTERLEK
-811 EYQQEN
+811 EYEQEN

-824 NIRRWLKENE
+824 NIRSWLKENQ
-834 NMVKAIKKIDTNNIA
+834 NMVKAIKKIDTE
-849 NK
+849 

>member
-1 MCSGEM
+1 M

-18 DKFANLTKM
+18 DKFATLTKM
-27 PDENMNEKNR
+27 PDENLNEKNR

-47 SVDGVGKYS
+47 SLDDVGKYS

-71 SFLKRSLWEFIRDL
+71 SFLKRSLWEFILDL
-85 FPMYHIKEAKQAII
+85 FPMSHIKEAKQAIVD
-99 NFVTEPGDKV
+99 FVTKTDDKV
-109 EMFNRIKSLAN
+109 EMFNRVKSLADQ
-120 EDQQWRFNATT
+120 DQQWRFNTTT

-148 ININAQD
+148 ININTQD
-155 HHNDAEKNIMR
+155 YHNDAEKNTMR

-195 MQFPNDNEKLSVYL
+195 IQFPNDNEKLSVYL

-237 FKKVI
+237 FKKVT
-242 FTGNISYE
+242 FTGAISYE

-313 VNQDPNVGKL
+313 VNQDPNVGKP
-323 VGAYLFMQSFVN
+323 VGAYLFMQSFVY
-335 ECTLQDG
+335 ECTLLNG

-347 SVIASSMLCCK
+347 SIIASSLLCCK

-371 TSFYHKYRCQYI
+371 TSFYHKYRCELK
-383 YDNHFYNCDFS
+383 YDNHFYMCDFS
-394 SSDMTYKRNGIRE
+394 SSDMTCKRNGIRK

-428 KRISD
+428 KHISNL
-433 FIYINIFPNM
+433 IYVNLFPNM
-443 SEHHYINDKDVGGD
+443 SGGRYINDKYVADD
-457 IEKYLKLSNCNL
+457 IDKYLKLSNCNL

-481 EFYDCAIDPSTTWL
+481 KLDDCAIDPSTTWL
-495 SGNLAANTQI
+495 SGNLAANSQI

-511 DMKGAVAEN
+511 DMKGAIAEN

-528 LMEINSWVEE
+528 LMEVNSWVEE
-538 FNNYSK
+538 FNNHGK
-544 DAKSHY
+544 DAISHY
-550 QKELL
+550 EKELL
-555 YLKSLLVKLGSFNH
+555 YLQSLLVKLGSFNL
-569 DDEGKKYQLNDE
+569 DDEGKKYQLNGE
-581 AIQYIILNV
+581 TIQYIILNV

-616 FFWQFHYNER
+616 FFWQRPYDER
-626 EYLKINRS
+626 NYLKINRS
-634 GISNSKTFHFHFNFN
+634 AISNSARFHFHFNFN
-649 DLRALYSSY
+649 DLRDIYKDY
-658 NKNHK
+658 NNNHED
-663 NDNIYDFDSFDKM
+663 DNFDKM
-676 QKIFLALNVFKER
+676 QKIFLALNEFKER
-689 TEINYRDYRKVSK
+689 TEINYRDYRNVSK
-702 YVDDKVDLFSGI
+702 YVDDKVDLFSSI
-714 ERYLLGVIEKNNSYN
+714 EQYLRWIIEKNNDYN
-729 EENYGNKKDKY
+729 KENYGDIKDKY
-740 AKLIYERNYLVATKD
+740 AKLMVERNDLVDTKD
-755 QLINESFELNNKD
+755 QLIKEVFYLNNKD
-768 NKDKKDVARINEI
+768 NKDKKYADRINEI
-781 KEILKTIDGKL
+781 KGIIKTIDEKV
-792 PNISDEILHL
+792 PNISKEILHL
-802 KDETERLEE
+802 KDKTERLEK
-811 EYQQEN
+811 EYEQEN

-824 NIRRWLKENE
+824 NIRSWLKENQ
-834 NMVKAIKKIDTNNIA
+834 NMVKAIKKIDTE
-849 NK
+849 

>member
-1 MCSGEM
+1 MSL
-7 IMAISSYSTVT
+7 
-18 DKFANLTKM
+18 D
-27 PDENMNEKNR
+27 D
-37 TQKYSGKIGL
+37 
-47 SVDGVGKYS
+47 VGKYS

-71 SFLKRSLWEFIRDL
+71 SFLKRSLWEFILDL
-85 FPMYHIKEAKQAII
+85 FPMSHIKEAKQAIVD
-99 NFVTEPGDKV
+99 FVTKTDDKV
-109 EMFNRIKSLAN
+109 EMFNRVKSLADQ
-120 EDQQWRFNATT
+120 DQQWRFNTTT

-155 HHNDAEKNIMR
+155 YHNDAEKNTMR

-195 MQFPNDNEKLSVYL
+195 IQFPNDNEKLSVYL

-237 FKKVI
+237 FKKVT
-242 FTGNISYE
+242 FTGAISYE

-298 CEIKNFNIDTSKIYS
+298 CEIKNFNIGTSKIYS
-313 VNQDPNVGKL
+313 VNQDPNVGKP
-323 VGAYLFMQSFVN
+323 VGAYLFMQSFVY
-335 ECTLQDG
+335 ECTLLNG

-347 SVIASSMLCCK
+347 SIIASSLLCCK

-371 TSFYHKYRCQYI
+371 TSFYHKYRCELK
-383 YDNHFYNCDFS
+383 YDNHFYMCDFS
-394 SSDMTYKRNGIRE
+394 SSDMTCKRNGIRK

-428 KRISD
+428 KHISNL
-433 FIYINIFPNM
+433 IYVNLFPNM
-443 SEHHYINDKDVGGD
+443 SGGRYINDKYVADD
-457 IEKYLKLSNCNL
+457 IDKYLKLSNCNL

-481 EFYDCAIDPSTTWL
+481 KLDDCAIDPSTTWL
-495 SGNLAANTQI
+495 SGNLAANSQI

-511 DMKGAVAEN
+511 DMKGAIAEN

-528 LMEINSWVEE
+528 LMEVNSWVEE
-538 FNNYSK
+538 FNNYGK
-544 DAKSHY
+544 DAISHY
-550 QKELL
+550 EKELL
-555 YLKSLLVKLGSFNH
+555 YLQSLLVKLGSFNL
-569 DDEGKKYQLNDE
+569 DDEGKKYQLNGE

-616 FFWQFHYNER
+616 FFWQRPYDER
-626 EYLKINRS
+626 NYLKINRS
-634 GISNSKTFHFHFNFN
+634 AISNSARFHFHFNFN
-649 DLRALYSSY
+649 DLRDIYKDY
-658 NKNHK
+658 NNNHED
-663 NDNIYDFDSFDKM
+663 DNFDKM
-676 QKIFLALNVFKER
+676 QKIFLALNEFKER
-689 TEINYRDYRKVSK
+689 TEINYRDYRNVSK
-702 YVDDKVDLFSGI
+702 YVDDKVDLFSSI
-714 ERYLLGVIEKNNSYN
+714 EQYLRWIIEKNNDYN
-729 EENYGNKKDKY
+729 KENYGDIKDKY
-740 AKLIYERNYLVATKD
+740 AKLMVERNDLVDTKD
-755 QLINESFELNNKD
+755 QLIKEVFYLNNKD
-768 NKDKKDVARINEI
+768 NKDKKYADRINEI
-781 KEILKTIDGKL
+781 KGIIKTIDEKV
-792 PNISDEILHL
+792 PNISKEILHL
-802 KDETERLEE
+802 KDKTERLEK
-811 EYQQEN
+811 EYEQEN

-824 NIRRWLKENE
+824 NIRSWLKENQ
-834 NMVKAIKKIDTNNIA
+834 NMVKAIKKIDTE
-849 NK
+849 